1 MKKHDPYGP
10 ILKELRTLSDSD
22 DKVTFYESLHKLQP
36 HVSELRKQYQK
47 SPSKVDFSDDETRL
61 AYLLTYYP
69 HYIEQ
74 IYRVLENLPEGLLD
88 EYLNRESLRVC
99 FFGPGPA
106 PEALGLAM
114 FLRDRCPLTTQLTG
128 YLLDKYVDAWRL
140 GQELTRYHLA
150 PAYWPKGKLVFKP
163 LLFDFQDTRSLRKRS
178 IDQAIRRSQLLVMQN
193 CLNDQ
198 MGNLKYAQVMAQE
211 IFRRAAPSAVFL
223 ISDLDFEKVRDVI
236 GKIERVVTAEKL
248 GKVILQVQEEPV
260 DLVSNF
266 VVPQVLREYLF
277 TGEEGKWLT
286 PKKTSKV
293 YFSVLQRM

>member
-1 MKKHDPYGP
+1 MKAHDPYGP
-10 ILKELRTLSDSD
+10 ILKELRTLSDSED
-22 DKVTFYESLHKLQP
+22 GATFYESLHRLKP
-36 HVSELRKQYQK
+36 HVSELRKEYK
-47 SPSKVDFSDDETRL
+47 RSPSRIDFTIEETRL

-69 HYIEQ
+69 HYSEQ
-74 IYRVLENLPEGLLD
+74 IYQVLENLPEDVL
-88 EYLNRESLRVC
+88 EATLNHESLRVC
-99 FFGPGPA
+99 FFGSGPA

-114 FLRDRCPLTTQLTG
+114 FLRDRYPLTTRLTG

-163 LLFDFQDTRSLRKRS
+163 LPFDFQDTRSLRKHS
-178 IDQAIRRSQLLVMQN
+178 VVQAIRRSQLLVMQN

-211 IFRRAAPSAVFL
+211 IFRLTEPGAIFL
-223 ISDLDFEKVRDVI
+223 ISDLDFEKIRDVI

-248 GKVILQVQEEPV
+248 GEVILPVREEPV
-260 DLVSNF
+260 ELISNF
-266 VVPQVLREYLF
+266 VIPQVLREHLF
-277 TGEEGKWLT
+277 TGEEGKFLI

-293 YFSVLQRM
+293 YYTVLQRI